1 MFRFFAG
8 FYSKKISE
16 CVQILWV
23 FKKMI
28 RSKIIG
34 TGAYVPERI
43 VTNSDLER
51 IVDTNDKWIRERT
64 GIKERRIAHE
74 NVPLSHLAF
83 GAAERA
89 LKDAM
94 VDPLDIDLIV
104 IGTVTPDMPMPSTAC
119 IVQQKLGAVRA
130 AAFDV
135 SAACSGF
142 LYGLSVGDQF
152 IRSGM
157 HKRVLVIGADMFS
170 RVVDWSNRDTCILF
184 SDGAGA
190 MLLEATPS
198 DNESRIIRS
207 THLYSDGRQG
217 DKLYIPGGGTLNPTS
232 HDTLHEGM
240 HYIRMRGNE
249 LFKLAVKAMVDA
261 SKKALEYNGL
271 TVEDID
277 LVVPHQAN
285 IRIMEAIAKRLKIP
299 MEKVMVTIDYYGN
312 SSAATVPTAFD
323 KARKVGKLQEGDTVL
338 AVAFGAGL
346 TWASTIIQW

>member
-1 MFRFFAG
+1 MYNLSYVYFQRNMF
-8 FYSKKISE
+8 
-16 CVQILWV
+16 
-23 FKKMI
+23 

-34 TGAYVPERI
+34 TGAYVPDRI
-43 VTNSDLER
+43 ITNSELET
-51 IVDTNDKWIRERT
+51 IVDTSDRWIRERT

-74 NVPLSHLAF
+74 GVPVSHLAL

-94 VDPLDIDLIV
+94 IDPLEIDLI
-104 IGTVTPDMPMPSTAC
+104 ILGTVTPDMPMPSTAC
-119 IVQQKLGAVRA
+119 IVQQKLGAERA
-130 AAFDV
+130 VAFDV

-142 LYGLSVGDQF
+142 LYALTIGDQF

-170 RVVDWSNRDTCILF
+170 KVVDWSNRDTCILF

-190 MLLEATPS
+190 MLLEATTS
-198 DNESRIIRS
+198 DEERIVKS
-207 THLYSDGRQG
+207 THIFSDGRQG
-217 DKLYIPGGGTLNPTS
+217 DKLYIPGGGSLNPAS
-232 HDTLHEGM
+232 HDTLYEGM

-249 LFKLAVKAMVDA
+249 LFKIAVKAMVDA
-261 SKKALEYNGL
+261 SKKALKHNDL

-277 LVVPHQAN
+277 LVIPHQAN
-285 IRIMEAIAKRLKIP
+285 IRIMEAIAKKLKIP

-323 KARKVGKLQEGDTVL
+323 KARRTGKLQEGDTVL
-338 AVAFGAGL
+338 AVAFGAGV
-346 TWASTIIQW
+346 TWASALIQW

>member
-1 MFRFFAG
+1 
-8 FYSKKISE
+8 
-16 CVQILWV
+16 
-23 FKKMI
+23 MI

-43 VTNSDLER
+43 ITNSELETM
-51 IVDTNDKWIRERT
+51 VDTSDKWIRERT

-74 NVPLSHLAF
+74 DVPVSHLAF

-94 VDPLDIDLIV
+94 VDPLEVDLI
-104 IGTVTPDMPMPSTAC
+104 IMGTVTPDMPMPSTAC
-119 IVQQKLGAVRA
+119 IVQQKLGAERA

-142 LYGLSVGDQF
+142 LYGLAIGDQF
-152 IRSGM
+152 VRSGQYR
-157 HKRVLVIGADMFS
+157 RVLVIGADMFS
-170 RVVDWSNRDTCILF
+170 KVVDWSNRDTCILF

-190 MLLEATPS
+190 VLLEATTS
-198 DNESRIIRS
+198 DEHRIVKS
-207 THLYSDGRQG
+207 THLFSDGRHG
-217 DKLYIPGGGTLNPTS
+217 DKLFIPGGGSLNPAS
-232 HDTLHEGM
+232 HDTLYEGM

-249 LFKLAVKAMVDA
+249 LFKIAVKAMVDA
-261 SKKALEYNGL
+261 SKAALKYNNL

-285 IRIMEAIAKRLKIP
+285 IRIMEAIAKKLKIP

-323 KARKVGKLQEGDTVL
+323 KARRIGKIRDGDTVL
-338 AVAFGAGL
+338 AVAFGAGV

>member
-1 MFRFFAG
+1 
-8 FYSKKISE
+8 
-16 CVQILWV
+16 
-23 FKKMI
+23 MI

-34 TGAYVPERI
+34 TGAYVPER
-43 VTNSDLER
+43 VVKNSELEM
-51 IVDTNDKWIRERT
+51 IVDTSDKWIRERT

-74 NVPLSHLAF
+74 NVPVSHLAF

-104 IGTVTPDMPMPSTAC
+104 MGTVTPDMPMPSTAC
-119 IVQQKLGAVRA
+119 IVQQKLAADRA

-157 HKRVLVIGADMFS
+157 YKRILVIGADMFS
-170 RVVDWSNRDTCILF
+170 KVVDWSNRDTCILF

-190 MLLEATPS
+190 MVLEATTA
-198 DNESRIIRS
+198 DDTSRVVKS
-207 THLYSDGRQG
+207 THLFSDGRKG

-232 HDTLHEGM
+232 HDTLGEGM
-240 HYIRMRGNE
+240 HYVRMRGNE
-249 LFKLAVKAMVDA
+249 LFKIAVKAMVDA
-261 SKKALEYNGL
+261 AKKALKHNGL

-277 LVVPHQAN
+277 LVIPHQAN
-285 IRIMEAIAKRLKIP
+285 IRIMEAIAKKLKIP

-323 KARKVGKLQEGDTVL
+323 KARKIGKIQEGDTVL
-338 AVAFGAGL
+338 AVAFGAGV
-346 TWASTIIQW
+346 TWASTVIQW

>member
-1 MFRFFAG
+1 MYNLSYVYFQRNMF
-8 FYSKKISE
+8 
-16 CVQILWV
+16 
-23 FKKMI
+23 

-34 TGAYVPERI
+34 TGAYVPDRI
-43 VTNSDLER
+43 ITNSELET
-51 IVDTNDKWIRERT
+51 IVDTSDRWIRERT

-74 NVPLSHLAF
+74 GVPVSHLAL

-94 VDPLDIDLIV
+94 IDPLEIDLI
-104 IGTVTPDMPMPSTAC
+104 ILGTVTPDMPMPSTAC
-119 IVQQKLGAVRA
+119 IVQQKLGAERA
-130 AAFDV
+130 VAFDV

-142 LYGLSVGDQF
+142 LYALTIGDQF

-170 RVVDWSNRDTCILF
+170 KVVDWSNRDTCILF

-190 MLLEATPS
+190 MLLEATTS
-198 DNESRIIRS
+198 DEERIVKS
-207 THLYSDGRQG
+207 THIFSDGRQG
-217 DKLYIPGGGTLNPTS
+217 DKLYIPGGGSLNPAS
-232 HDTLHEGM
+232 HDTLYEGM

-249 LFKLAVKAMVDA
+249 LFKIAVKAMVDA
-261 SKKALEYNGL
+261 SKKALKHNEL

-277 LVVPHQAN
+277 LVIPHQAN
-285 IRIMEAIAKRLKIP
+285 IRIMEAIAKKLKIP

-323 KARKVGKLQEGDTVL
+323 KARRIGKLQEGDTVL
-338 AVAFGAGL
+338 AVAFGAGV
-346 TWASTIIQW
+346 TWASALIQW